1 MIIMGHYTDIMV
13 KLAEKFEKKSQT
25 NNWSSNNQPLI
36 SALQTMLNI
45 TQYNATITKDNYV

>member
-1 MIIMGHYTDIMV
+1 MGHYTDIMV